1 MCQYYIFK
9 QFQTIDNEPT
19 KCLEIKVQG
28 ALQKIKSKFEENEFR
43 KIYPTDWRL
52 GVFYGTP
59 KVHKP
64 QQ

>member
-43 KIYPTDWRL
+43 KIYPTD
-52 GVFYGTP
+52 
-59 KVHKP
+59 
-64 QQ
+64 